1 MARVG
6 LRLPDPCR
14 GVHPRGVTALI
25 LALLLGQGR
34 VAPLPGV
41 PLDAVVASVGLGRG
55 EAGARTVL
63 TRGDLEAEAA
73 IALAAAR
80 GVEAARKPFP
90 PELLAATLDLVIA
103 EQLLH
108 DEAEQLK
115 VVRLDRKELVEA
127 EEAFAERCG
136 GREALARF
144 LEEHELSET
153 ELRRVLRR
161 GRLAGRYL
169 ESRFALTPPPGEAA
183 VRELFEAR
191 GGARTAPI
199 PAELRPALELEAL
212 RRQRGRLAQE
222 LVADLRRRAELRLL
236 VDLRKEGAR

>member
-1 MARVG
+1 MK
-6 LRLPDPCR
+6 
-14 GVHPRGVTALI
+14 AL
-25 LALLLGQGR
+25 LLVLLLGQGR
-34 VAPLPGV
+34 VAPPPGE
-41 PLDAVVASVGLGRG
+41 PLDAVVASIGLGRG

-63 TRGDLEAEAA
+63 TLGDLEAEAA

-80 GVEAARKPFP
+80 GVDAARRPFP
-90 PELLAATLDLVIA
+90 RELLAATLELVIA

-115 VVRLDRKELVEA
+115 VVRLERKELEEA

-144 LEEHELSET
+144 LAEHDLSET

-183 VRELFEAR
+183 VRELFVAR
-191 GGARTAPI
+191 GGERGAAI
-199 PAELRPALELEAL
+199 PEELRAGLEAEAL

-222 LVADLRRRAELRLL
+222 LVADLRRRADLRLL
-236 VDLRKEGAR
+236 VDLRKEAPR